1 MADKVQFTGSE
12 DLLNLDGLL
21 SVTNSL
27 GSSILDSDTS
37 NRSSSFQ
44 LSSKHD
50 SSSAMVDLEMD
61 LPTVKDMP
69 TLESILNEEDDVSG
83 LVVDITLEDILK
95 AEKPSTSEANRG
107 SAGETKHGSILRHVA
122 LKKISAQVQSA
133 SSRIEA
139 GLPTAMA
146 VSTIIAVGTSHG
158 IVLIFD
164 AKQTLQLVLGTTS
177 QGAEYGA
184 VTALGIN
191 TNSTRLLCGHAKGQI
206 TMWDLT
212 TGKCVRSILDA
223 HPPGSAVLH
232 VLFTDDLTEA
242 VCSDSG
248 GSVFLLTFKK
258 VIGVR
263 TYDSQVVFSG
273 SRGEVCVL
281 APLHFPESLK
291 SNPLSERSLLALAT
305 LTKVVVLSLRPQF
318 SVVFSFGLKGS
329 LDSLPLLAWN
339 FVVIQHEDS
348 SRLLTPV
355 LAFARESKIYF
366 CMAHTNGDDDNIV
379 FTKLDLINTKFKII
393 SIHWLDSQLIGLV
406 DALER
411 IHLMDVRNG
420 EILETLDLDS
430 VQLVYS
436 SSFFKSLSNGGNVSE
451 ALALASEHSC
461 YQSVVGF
468 NSQLL
473 ILGRQSIHL
482 FTIRTW
488 DDRISVFV
496 NGNDFVGALKLA
508 LSFYNRT
515 AKAVLGLIGSKEEKN
530 MTVARMIEN
539 LIRRYVDKMLEMIPE
554 NKDLESLR
562 SYFKE
567 NIPVCI
573 DYCVA
578 IGNIELLLSNIYD
591 KFSSVELTKEVF
603 LESLQSY
610 IEEDRLVSLTPIVMK
625 DFVGH
630 YQKMGRLKDVER
642 CLVHLDLVNLDIDQT
657 VKLCWKYELYDAV
670 IYVYNRGMADYGT
683 PLEELLRILKETSD
697 SQVHLNESTHELG
710 YKLLVYI
717 SSCFAGRA
725 YSVGNIPEELVKPV
739 REQVAR
745 TLLKPS
751 MVDSSNGDTY
761 PNIRTLLEFD
771 TAEFL
776 NVLSLAFE
784 EADFDE
790 DCGVINCVA
799 GRQRFI
805 DVLLEVLVQGT
816 GFTPIQVGSFFTF
829 MARQM
834 AKHSKIS
841 LNKVLFEQVLEY
853 LSNPEDMVRHNE
865 REQALLELLD
875 SGALRQF
882 DEERILV
889 LAENGKFYQ
898 VCEILYIRRRQYG
911 KVLSCYFRDQS
922 RQNQAFEFVKLK
934 MTDDSYTDLDR
945 AELKQTV
952 LENLLEF
959 VAVDTRRTAHMIM
972 AYFPD
977 SLKWAIQ
984 KLEDQRQILYNFL
997 KSVFDISESS
1007 LSKFEPP
1014 SDATTNETFIE
1025 LMCEF
1030 ESLAVYPHLRSSN
1043 NYRLQETL
1051 EIVKRFDIIDATA
1064 YLLEKSGDVKGA
1076 FALLLQ
1082 ALEKCVKN
1090 VDQGFINRVN
1100 SKEMSMALTTCK
1112 TTLLVIIQLCQR
1124 NSRRMD
1130 EYERENLWFPLLE
1143 VVMSP
1148 QRKLTDMTSDHF
1160 LAFKDLTRHVLN
1172 SMTGHISLPMILQK
1186 IMQDPTYNSG
1196 KFGEIRELI
1205 MGMLDTYSYE
1215 ETLLTTTN
1223 HLLASDLHRSLSH
1236 MKGLLNR
1243 GVKPRHSICQLCQR
1257 PILMG
1262 ETSSKHS
1269 DLIIFRCEHCCHTEC
1284 LRNEFGDDRNWSC
1297 PICSKKNI
1305 TRRVSASEERPLEST
1320 RTEKS
1325 KKTPTLSSEQ
1335 IEALSRLRKNL
1346 KGPSRLRMLN
1356 ELSKGNDMSGRRSR
1370 FGAKNLLQDDEFQL
1384 HLAPRFQFS

>member
-1 MADKVQFTGSE
+1 MAGKSEE

-27 GSSILDSDTS
+27 GSDILGSDGA
-37 NRSSSFQ
+37 NKSSSFPF
-44 LSSKHD
+44 SSKYG
-50 SSSAMVDLEMD
+50 SNSAMVDLEMD

-69 TLESILNEEDDVSG
+69 TLESILNEEDDIG
-83 LVVDITLEDILK
+83 DIDLTVDIKLEDILN
-95 AEKPSTSEANRG
+95 EQKPPG
-107 SAGETKHGSILRHVA
+107 SDTNSGADERKHGSILRKVI
-122 LKKISAQVQSA
+122 LRKISAQVQSA

-164 AKQTLQLVLGTTS
+164 AKQALQLVLGTTA

-206 TMWDLT
+206 TMWDLS

-258 VIGVR
+258 VIGMR
-263 TYDSQVVFSG
+263 TYESQVVFSG

-281 APLHFPESLK
+281 APLNFPESLK
-291 SNPLSERSLLALAT
+291 DDPLSERSLLALAT
-305 LTKVVVLSLRPQF
+305 LTKVVVLALKPLF
-318 SVVFSFGLKGS
+318 SVVFTYGLKGS
-329 LDSLPLLAWN
+329 PDSLPLLAWN
-339 FVVIQHEDS
+339 FVLIQHVDMTK
-348 SRLLTPV
+348 LLSPV
-355 LAFARESKIYF
+355 LAFARESKIYLF
-366 CMAHTNGDDDNIV
+366 GARATIDDGNIV
-379 FTKLDLINTKFKII
+379 FTKLDEIKTDFKII
-393 SIHWLDSQLIGLV
+393 SIHWLDSQLIALV

-411 IHLMDVRNG
+411 IHLMDVKNG

-430 VQLVYS
+430 IQLVYS

-461 YQSVVGF
+461 YQSVVSF
-468 NSQLL
+468 NSQLF
-473 ILGRQSIHL
+473 ILGRQSIHV
-482 FTIRTW
+482 FTIRSW

-496 NGNDFVGALKLA
+496 KQNDFIGALKLA

-515 AKAVLGLIGSKEEKN
+515 ARGVLGLSYEKI
-530 MTVARMIEN
+530 TEN
-539 LIRRYVDKMLEMIPE
+539 AN
-554 NKDLESLR
+554 NKNLR
-562 SYFKE
+562 SYFKD

-578 IGNIELLLSNIYD
+578 IDRIELLFSDIYD
-591 KFSSVELTKEVF
+591 KLSSVDITKEVF

-630 YQKMGRLKDVER
+630 YQKMERLKDVER

-670 IYVYNRGMADYGT
+670 IYVYNRGMADFGT
-683 PLEELLRILKETSD
+683 PLEELLRILKEASE
-697 SQVHLNESTHELG
+697 SKVPLNESTQELG

-717 SSCFAGRA
+717 SCCFAGRA

-739 REQVAR
+739 REQVAE
-745 TLLKPS
+745 TLIKTS
-751 MVDSSNGDTY
+751 TVDSSNGQTY
-761 PNIRTLLEFD
+761 PNIRTLLDFD

-784 EADFDE
+784 ETDFNE
-790 DCGVINCVA
+790 DCGIVDGTP

-805 DVLLEVLVQGT
+805 NVLLEVVVQGT
-816 GFTPIQVGSFFTF
+816 GFTPTQV
-829 MARQM
+829 
-834 AKHSKIS
+834 
-841 LNKVLFEQVLEY
+841 VLFEQVLEY

-875 SGALRQF
+875 SGALKQF

-922 RQNQAFEFVKLK
+922 RQHQAFEFVKVK

-952 LENLLEF
+952 LESLLDF

-972 AYFPD
+972 AHFPD
-977 SLKWAIQ
+977 SLKWAVQ

-1007 LSKFEPP
+1007 LSKCEPP

-1030 ESLAVYPHLRSSN
+1030 EPSAVYRHLRSAD

-1076 FALLLQ
+1076 FSLLLQ
-1082 ALEKCVKN
+1082 ALEQCVKN
-1090 VDQGFINRVN
+1090 VNQGFTNRVN
-1100 SKEMSMALTTCK
+1100 SKEISMVLSTCK
-1112 TTLLVIIQLCQR
+1112 ATLLVIIQLCQR

-1148 QRKLTDMTSDHF
+1148 QRKLSDMTSDHF

-1223 HLLASDLHRSLSH
+1223 HLLASDLHRSLNH
-1236 MKGLLNR
+1236 MKGLLNH
-1243 GVKPRHSICQLCQR
+1243 GIKPRQFICQLCHR
-1257 PILMG
+1257 PIMRG
-1262 ETSSKHS
+1262 EMAPKHG
-1269 DLIIFRCEHCCHTEC
+1269 DLIIFRCRHCCHTEC
-1284 LRNEFGDDRNWSC
+1284 LRNEFGENTEWSC
-1297 PICSKKNI
+1297 PVCSKKNI
-1305 TRRVSASEERPLEST
+1305 TRRASCTDDQTSDSTQTER
-1320 RTEKS
+1320 S
-1325 KKTPTLSSEQ
+1325 KKNPTLSSEQ
-1335 IEALSRLRKNL
+1335 TDALSRLRKHL
-1346 KGPSRLRMLN
+1346 KGPSRLKMLN
-1356 ELSKGNDMSGRRSR
+1356 ELSKDNDLSGLSYRGRRSR
-1370 FGAKNLLQDDEFQL
+1370 FASKNLLQDDEFQL
-1384 HLAPRFQFS
+1384 HLAPRSQFS